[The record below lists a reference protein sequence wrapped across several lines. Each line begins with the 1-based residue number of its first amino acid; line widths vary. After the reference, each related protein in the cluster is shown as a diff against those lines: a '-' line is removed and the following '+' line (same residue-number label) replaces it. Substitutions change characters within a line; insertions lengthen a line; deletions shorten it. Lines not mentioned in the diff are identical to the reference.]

1 MTEASAQES
10 LGDRL
15 VAWAKAELDEDD
27 EQELRRIE
35 QARQERELTTAAGY
49 ATVTPAAAEEEGKP
63 VATAR
68 APLDWSA
75 LAKQSPPD
83 RAWAIDHWLPMAS
96 VTLLSG
102 AAGAGKSL
110 VAQAMA
116 SALCMRREYLDF
128 APAERRVLMWACED
142 DAAELWRRQLAI
154 AHWLDVPLANFAGR
168 FFLESYDRKEVELAA
183 LVDQRL
189 APTSAFL
196 ELCAQI
202 GDYKADVV
210 VLDNVARLFAGNEND
225 RHQVTSFIA
234 MLTAAAAPTSAAVLL
249 LGHPSKQLG
258 SEYSGSTA
266 WEGAVR
272 GRLYLGRKL
281 PDQPEK
287 EDEQDPE
294 DEETRYL
301 CRRKANYSD
310 RDWRKVKYLNGVMAP
325 EVAAAERTFTSRKP
339 DSPFSQETVIDAI
352 RSLERMGMVATASTS
367 SPSYLPRLAEQYK
380 LLNGASR
387 TQFSASMRAAQSAG
401 AIAVAQVGTYPN
413 RTKKMGLVVLAAR
426 TNGAHK

>member
-1 MTEASAQES
+1 MDPQPQS
-10 LGDRL
+10 LGTKL
-15 VAWAKAELDEDD
+15 VAFAQDCLDSDDEAELQRQKQLAEERDE
-27 EQELRRIE
+27 
-35 QARQERELTTAAGY
+35 ATAAAY
-49 ATVTPAAAEEEGKP
+49 ATLQTGEE
-63 VATAR
+63 TASQR
-68 APLDWSA
+68 RPLDWA
-75 LAKQSPPD
+75 QLAAQTPPE
-83 RAWAIDHWLPMAS
+83 RAWAIDHWLPMGS

-110 VAQAMA
+110 VAQALA
-116 SALCMRREYLDF
+116 SALCLQREYLDF
-128 APAERRVLMWACED
+128 APQPRRVLMWACED
-142 DAAELWRRQLAI
+142 DPAELWRRQVHI
-154 AHWLDVPLANFAGR
+154 AQWLGVELGAFNSL
-168 FFLESYDRKEVELAA
+168 FFLESYDAKDVALAS
-183 LVDQRL
+183 LIDQRL
-189 APTSAFL
+189 CITPAL
-196 ELCAQI
+196 EELRSQI
-202 GDYKADVV
+202 GDYRAEVV

-234 MLTAAAAPTSAAVLL
+234 MLNAAASATGAAVLL

-266 WEGAVR
+266 WEAAVR
-272 GRLYLGRKL
+272 ARLYLGRKL

-325 EVAAAERTFTSRKP
+325 EVVAPERTFSSRKA

-352 RSLERMGMVATASTS
+352 RSLERMGMTATASTS

-426 TNGAHK
+426 TNGEHN